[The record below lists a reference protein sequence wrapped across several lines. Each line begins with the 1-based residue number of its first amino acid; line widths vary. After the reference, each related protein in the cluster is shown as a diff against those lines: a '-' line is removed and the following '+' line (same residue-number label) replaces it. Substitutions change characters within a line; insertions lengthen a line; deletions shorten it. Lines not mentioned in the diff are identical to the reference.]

1 MMHLYG
7 FFQVE
12 KVFNTYFTVFR
23 KKKKKSPLSF
33 CDLIDYSN
41 SKDLLGLPRWLSDK
55 EH

>member
-23 KKKKKSPLSF
+23 KKKNSPLSF

-41 SKDLLGLPRWLSDK
+41 SKDLLGLP
-55 EH
+55 